1 MTPTDSSAG
10 NEKAK
15 VVPSTVR
22 KRAKNP
28 AATTQRYLPFAEI
41 KNDTVLLK
49 NGGLRAVLEIEPLNF
64 NLKSET
70 EQQGIIVGYESFI
83 NTIIFPL
90 QIVVVSSRVNIEPY
104 IDHIHKQAA
113 IQQNTLLKEQ
123 TVAYATFVEKIV
135 ELADIMQKK
144 FYVIVPLDDVPKKK
158 NGLSQ
163 LFVWLNVDDTLAK
176 ALQRNQK
183 FAGQLNRLKERM
195 ELVET
200 GLKNIGLGVKRLK
213 TIELIQLYYH
223 LYNGGNKQAVKLPTD
238 GNFNTEKS
246 IL

>member
-1 MTPTDSSAG
+1 M
-10 NEKAK
+10 
-15 VVPSTVR
+15 VPSTVR
-22 KRAKNP
+22 ARKQGKSAN
-28 AATTQRYLPFAEI
+28 TQRYLPFAEI
-41 KNDTVLLK
+41 KNDTVLMK

-90 QIVVVSSRVNIEPY
+90 QIVITSSRVNIEPY
-104 IDHIHKQAA
+104 IDHIHEQSTKQKN
-113 IQQNTLLKEQ
+113 QLLKEQ
-123 TVAYATFVEKIV
+123 TIAYATFVEKIV

-158 NGLSQ
+158 NGFGQ
-163 LFVWLNVDDTLAK
+163 LMNWLNVDDTLIK

-183 FAGQLNRLKERM
+183 FSGQLNRLKERID
-195 ELVET
+195 LVES
-200 GLKNIGLGVKRLK
+200 GLKNIGLGVRRLK

-223 LYNGGNKQAVKLPTD
+223 LYNGGNKQAVKLPAD
-238 GNFNTEKS
+238 GNFNTEKN